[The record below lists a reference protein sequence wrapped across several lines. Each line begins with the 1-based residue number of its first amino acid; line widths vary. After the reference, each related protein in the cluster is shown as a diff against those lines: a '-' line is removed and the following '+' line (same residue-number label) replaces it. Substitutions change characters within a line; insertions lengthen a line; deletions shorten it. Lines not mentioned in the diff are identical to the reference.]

1 MNKYEMDI
9 DNNNNQ
15 KNINININIYENRET
30 GEKNK
35 DNKNNTNAVQKRNSK
50 TMAIT
55 GLENLQNDEDK
66 DNMSCFEKCCFYSCC
81 CCLCNSKEKS
91 KNYFRKGWRD
101 YLIREGNDESNK
113 PFKLL
118 TNLFVNE
125 EDSISALETIRL
137 NPNLVSEN
145 KLRNDLEFYIPQL
158 CTFLLFG
165 EVKDIEEFFVFLCKV
180 CNASFFFAHRVHW
193 FLSAMIDASQEKKD
207 SIIKIIKR
215 CIIGEYKILN
225 HFLLY
230 SHLPNLDLILY
241 FLKLLL
247 HYLH

>member
-1 MNKYEMDI
+1 MNKYEMDM

-145 KLRNDLEFYIPQL
+145 KLRN
-158 CTFLLFG
+158 
-165 EVKDIEEFFVFLCKV
+165 
-180 CNASFFFAHRVHW
+180 NNN
-193 FLSAMIDASQEKKD
+193 KK
-207 SIIKIIKR
+207 
-215 CIIGEYKILN
+215 
-225 HFLLY
+225 
-230 SHLPNLDLILY
+230 
-241 FLKLLL
+241 
-247 HYLH
+247 